1 MGFDGVIDSP
11 YTAGSV
17 GAYPLE
23 QKAEPM
29 QQQDAQRAKSVL
41 VIQLALAPILVLIAL
56 PFGLPV
62 ALSVL
67 IGASVCLV
75 ANSVFAVQ
83 VFRRYRAQDPQL
95 LMVRFYGAE
104 LIKLSLALGLFFVAF
119 MTVEGLNW
127 PALLGAYFVVQ
138 VLAAVFAPDWDARQ
152 DGEKNT

>member
-1 MGFDGVIDSP
+1 VIDSP
-11 YTAGSV
+11 YTVRSV
-17 GAYPLE
+17 GDYPLE

-41 VIQLALAPILVLIAL
+41 VVQLALAPILTLIGL

-67 IGASVCLV
+67 IGVSVCLV

-83 VFRRYRAQDPQL
+83 VFRGYRAQDPQSL
-95 LMVRFYGAE
+95 VVRFYGAE

-119 MTVEGLNW
+119 VTVEGLIW
-127 PALLGAYFVVQ
+127 PALLGAYFAVQ
-138 VLAAVFAPDWDARQ
+138 VLSAVFVSS
-152 DGEKNT
+152 